1 MDSTTTTGMSQGRI
15 KLKQEKVTEARP
27 SQGYAKPWEAANL
40 PDAANRE
47 DVAKTNES
55 DIYIPGETRRD
66 ETRTS
71 SCSWTD
77 GLSVERSANLRT
89 RTRASPSILLS
100 LYEGDQDLCSEENLL
115 RSFDLNSRFGP
126 CTGVSRL
133 ERWERAQ
140 GLGLNPPN
148 EVRDLLLRQE
158 VNPNSLWQGR
168 V

>member
-27 SQGYAKPWEAANL
+27 SQGYDAKPWGEANL

-55 DIYIPGETRRD
+55 DIYIPG
-66 ETRTS
+66 
-71 SCSWTD
+71 
-77 GLSVERSANLRT
+77 
-89 RTRASPSILLS
+89 
-100 LYEGDQDLCSEENLL
+100 DQDLCAEENLL
-115 RSFDLNSRFGP
+115 RSFDLNSRYGP

-158 VNPNSLWQGR
+158 LNPNSLWEGR